1 MLVNVRA
8 PFSMGKKNITCLD
21 LSDVISKEFK
31 VLEEKIDSKLESYRK
46 ELHELAREPIIHCM

>member
-1 MLVNVRA
+1 ME
-8 PFSMGKKNITCLD
+8 KKNITCLD